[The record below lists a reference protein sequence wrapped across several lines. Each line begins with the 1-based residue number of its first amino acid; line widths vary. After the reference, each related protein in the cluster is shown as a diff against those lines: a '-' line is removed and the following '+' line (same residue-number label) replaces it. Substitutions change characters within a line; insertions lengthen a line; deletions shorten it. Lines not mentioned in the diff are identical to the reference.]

1 MCRELIG
8 LKICFNHKC
17 SHNLFWEGL
26 KLKTDK
32 IHLSKKA
39 LEIGNC
45 CRLIH
50 GRWSSEEIA
59 EVWGLT
65 KKKVKQSEA
74 SAWRKLHRASLNR
87 QLKQAVSY
95 R

>member
-1 MCRELIG
+1 MCPEPLVH
-8 LKICFNHKC
+8 KICFNNKC
-17 SHNLFWEGL
+17 PHNLFWEGL
-26 KLKTDK
+26 ELEIDK
-32 IHLSKKA
+32 VHLSKKA

-45 CRLIH
+45 CRSIH

-65 KKKVKQSEA
+65 EKKVKQSEA
-74 SAWRKLHRASLNR
+74 SAWRKLHRSSLNR
-87 QLKQAVSY
+87 WSRQALSH

>member
-1 MCRELIG
+1 MCREPLVH
-8 LKICFNHKC
+8 KICFNYKC

-26 KLKTDK
+26 ELKIDK
-32 IHLSKKA
+32 IPLSKKA

-45 CRLIH
+45 CRSIH

-65 KKKVKQSEA
+65 EMKVKQSEA

-87 QLKQAVSY
+87 QSRQALSY